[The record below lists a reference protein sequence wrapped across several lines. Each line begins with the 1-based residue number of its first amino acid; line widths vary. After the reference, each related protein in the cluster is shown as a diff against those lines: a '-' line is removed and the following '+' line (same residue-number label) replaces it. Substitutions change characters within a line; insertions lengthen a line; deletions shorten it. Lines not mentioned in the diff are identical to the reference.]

1 MRVRPWIWI
10 FVAAALAAPTVAC
23 LPAMDFG
30 PGSPDAGVDAGASA
44 GAVTIDEQRILRSV
58 ANGAYRNSPMF
69 AAVSQT
75 AYPSAIAAATL
86 NVWVTAADYA
96 AYTRIAPDKS
106 GSGSSLPPGAIVVRE
121 VLDGSG
127 AVAKVTLMAKGPAGY
142 NPMVGDFWFGVTTP
156 DGAPMVANG
165 VTQMGKVQSC
175 FGCHVGRASDG
186 NLFGVPEIDRVAG
199 GVTGGGGAT
208 GGGGTATGGGG
219 TTVGGG
225 AGGSLV
231 KRWPASTS
239 RASAPCHSTRL
250 AP

>member
-10 FVAAALAAPTVAC
+10 FVVAALAAPTVAC

-30 PGSPDAGVDAGASA
+30 PGNPDAGVDAGASA
-44 GAVTIDEQRILRSV
+44 SALTIDEQRILQSV

-75 AYPSAIAAATL
+75 AYPSAIAAATV

-121 VLDGSG
+121 VLDANG

-142 NPMVGDFWFGVTTP
+142 NPTVGDFWFGVIKP
-156 DGAPMVANG
+156 DGTPMVDNG
-165 VTQMGKVQSC
+165 VTQMGKVQAC
-175 FGCHVGRASDG
+175 FGCHVPRASDG
-186 NLFGVPEIDRVAG
+186 YLFGVPESDRRS
-199 GVTGGGGAT
+199 GGGDLGVRDAGVASDDMCS
-208 GGGGTATGGGG
+208 GGRRGNGKCGGDTSDGGNDQ
-219 TTVGGG
+219 
-225 AGGSLV
+225 
-231 KRWPASTS
+231 
-239 RASAPCHSTRL
+239 
-250 AP
+250 